1 MVERTLII
9 TKPDSVQRGLVGEI
23 IKRFEQR
30 GFKIAGMKMVH
41 ADDELLGEHYADDP
55 EWKKS
60 VGDKTIAAAVK
71 RGEELKETA
80 EEIGEK
86 VRRWNMEGLKMNPIV
101 AIVFEGYHVVEIGR
115 KLVGNTE
122 PRQAIPGTIRG
133 DYSVDSYP
141 VADESKRVIRN
152 LVHASGTVEEAEREI
167 KVWFND
173 EELFN
178 YEKKEWEIIH
188 GTWTA

>member
-30 GFKIAGMKMVH
+30 GFKIAGIKMVH
-41 ADDELLGEHYADDP
+41 ADEKILGEHYADDP
-55 EWKKS
+55 VWKKS
-60 VGDKTIAAAVK
+60 VGDKTIAAAEK
-71 RGEELKETA
+71 RGEKLSETA
-80 EEIGEK
+80 EEIGDK
-86 VRRWNMEGLKMNPIV
+86 IRRWNMQGLQMNPVV
-101 AIVFEGYHVVEIGR
+101 AIVFEGHHVVEIGR
-115 KLVGNTE
+115 KIVGNTE

-141 VADESKRVIRN
+141 IADESKRVIRN
-152 LVHASGTVEEAEREI
+152 LVHASGSVEEAEREI

>member
-1 MVERTLII
+1 
-9 TKPDSVQRGLVGEI
+9 
-23 IKRFEQR
+23 
-30 GFKIAGMKMVH
+30 
-41 ADDELLGEHYADDP
+41 
-55 EWKKS
+55 
-60 VGDKTIAAAVK
+60 
-71 RGEELKETA
+71 
-80 EEIGEK
+80 
-86 VRRWNMEGLKMNPIV
+86 
-101 AIVFEGYHVVEIGR
+101 VFEGHHVVEIGR
-115 KLVGNTE
+115 KIVGNTE

-141 VADESKRVIRN
+141 IADESKRVIRN
-152 LVHASGTVEEAEREI
+152 LVHASGSVEEAEREI